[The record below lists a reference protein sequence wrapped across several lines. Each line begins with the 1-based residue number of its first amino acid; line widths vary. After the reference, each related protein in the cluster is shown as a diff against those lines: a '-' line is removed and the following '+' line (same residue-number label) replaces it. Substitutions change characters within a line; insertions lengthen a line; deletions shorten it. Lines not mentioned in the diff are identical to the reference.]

1 MAKRHKSPRK
11 AKRLDKNKLRA
22 IAAATALVV
31 AIGSLIAEGTG
42 FERQETAFR
51 QRDSRLPAGPD
62 EDHDTLPDALEDSL
76 AERFAPIVLHSE
88 TEPNLPV
95 NVDWWLSKT
104 NLSARGTGQG
114 SSILV
119 RGPLKQSDLLSKS
132 FQTPDGP
139 LVSDK
144 TRSRL
149 KLRTF
154 FLEDLAAPFRSGSML
169 SPAEWVTYVHSF
181 PNDLGGITLQY
192 WRAYAWN
199 SARILFVDIS
209 HGGDWE
215 GISVVLD
222 SAHAPAMVGFLG
234 HNGIAYEERRVQWKG
249 SHPLV
254 WVENGGHASLPESP
268 EPGRRWIAQETWTGG
283 SVTWSTGDRR
293 GNSGGLMNVGEKSR
307 PRNGQYFIRYSGLW
321 AAPHQFF
328 FTSGYWGPAFNET
341 DAICADRRPAYGPT
355 FAPRAL
361 SANCGKIRIKAWC
374 DGIDVLKIDAA
385 VECYAHSES
394 P

>member
-1 MAKRHKSPRK
+1 MAENHPPTAKVKSYRK
-11 AKRLDKNKLRA
+11 NRLRA
-22 IAAATALVV
+22 ILASAALIV
-31 AIGSLIAEGTG
+31 AICGLVLARTG
-42 FERQETAFR
+42 LVRVDDGFGQPG
-51 QRDSRLPAGPD
+51 QSPAGVD
-62 EDHDTLPDALEDSL
+62 DDQDSLSDALEDSL
-76 AERFAPIVLHSE
+76 AERFAPIVFHGE

-104 NLSARGTGQG
+104 NLAAHGTGQA
-114 SSILV
+114 SAIV
-119 RGPLKQSDLLSKS
+119 MRGPLKQSDLLSKS
-132 FQTPDGP
+132 VQTSEGA

-154 FLEDLAAPFRSGSML
+154 FLEDLQVPYRSGLMVA
-169 SPAEWVTYVHSF
+169 PAEWVTYVHSY
-181 PNDLGGITLQY
+181 PNDLGGVTLQY
-192 WRAYAWN
+192 WRAYVWN
-199 SARILFVDIS
+199 SARFLFVDVG

-222 SAHAPAMVGFLG
+222 AAHTPARVAFLG
-234 HNGIAYEERRVQWKG
+234 HNGIGYEERRVQWKG

-254 WVENGGHASLPESP
+254 WVENGSHASLPESP

-283 SVTWSTGDRR
+283 SVTWSTGDIR
-293 GNSGGLMNVGEKSR
+293 GNSGGLTNVGERTR
-307 PRNGQYFIRYSGLW
+307 PRNGQYFIQYSGLW

-341 DAICADRRPAYGPT
+341 DATCTDGRPAYGPT

-361 SANCGKIRIKAWC
+361 RADCGKIRMKAWC
-374 DGIDVLKIDAA
+374 DGIDVRKIDTA
-385 VECYAHSES
+385 VECFAESES